1 MIERVEAMKK
11 LCILL
16 LIILTVLLVS
26 CGGSKDSRE
35 HYIEKTIQIPDE
47 IEHISDIAELES
59 GALRIAGTNGPLR
72 KGWVWESKDEGAS
85 WQKVYCYTDIIG
97 ADEKKEGECH
107 AYIREKE
114 TICVDIEYEFA
125 EDIVFKTKC
134 YFIDENGNCT
144 EIENNSEGI
153 SFCDDKYKGFG
164 YISDIINDDMLLLTN
179 EGNEVFIVNKEAGN
193 SMKNI
198 LTKGEKL
205 ISKNGFVIKEDKIFL
220 ITTMGAREYDLN
232 NGELRDTRDRDFK
245 SAADEFDKSQEIGII
260 ASDENAIYTA
270 DKNGVIKYAGGNKTV
285 IADNDIS
292 QFVFADV
299 YLEKLQPLRNGNI
312 ILALNREDDRPLAVM
327 YCRASKSA
335 EKRDKAIKVYTL
347 KEDDNIEKF
356 VKAFKAENE
365 NIDVEIQIGAEDED
379 GSTDD
384 AIKKLNTEILGG
396 NGPDVIFFDGID
408 VEKYIK
414 NGMLS
419 NLKEIGDIT
428 GGSFFEKIQ
437 SIYSDGSSMYAMPT
451 RFYLPITMSRYDD
464 IIKAD
469 SVEEFADGIIK
480 NKARISEYALKET
493 ALYCY
498 QVFLDNFCTENRVD
512 EDLLKSYM
520 ENMKKLCISSGK
532 KEMFLSYCQLPTKE
546 TGGMLSILTEETDTA
561 VDYLDR
567 LKSVSYLDHLKN
579 AKYSAAGT
587 AEGLH
592 FVPRYIVGIN
602 AGSKD
607 IESSRELVTFL
618 CSDTCQIISGEQIG
632 LPIRKDI
639 MKKGLETL
647 KEDTLVAGGKNGDIV
662 LKLKRP
668 DDKRI
673 KEILALSEKASV
685 STNNNTIVMKIV
697 MKYTD
702 GYIRGE
708 LSMEEALKSITD
720 RLNLYLSE

>member
-1 MIERVEAMKK
+1 MKK

-16 LIILTVLLVS
+16 LLILSALLIS
-26 CGGSKDSRE
+26 CGGSKNSGE

-59 GALRIAGTNGPLR
+59 GALRIAGTDATLR
-72 KGWVWESKDEGAS
+72 KGWVWERKDEGAS

-97 ADEKKEGECH
+97 TDEKKEGECH
-107 AYIREKE
+107 AYIKEKE
-114 TICVDIEYEFA
+114 TICVDIEYEYA
-125 EDIVFKTKC
+125 EDIIFKTKC
-134 YFIDENGNCT
+134 YFIDENGSCI

-153 SFCDDKYKGFG
+153 SYCDDRYKGFG
-164 YISDIINDDMLLLTN
+164 YISDIINNDMLLLTN

-205 ISKNGFVIKEDKIFL
+205 ISKKGFVIKEDKIFL
-220 ITTMGAREYDLN
+220 ITTLGEREYDIKT
-232 NGELRDTRDRDFK
+232 GEVYNTKNKDFK
-245 SAADEFDKSQEIGII
+245 KAADEFDKSQKIGIM
-260 ASDENAIYTA
+260 AADENAIYTA

-327 YCRASKSA
+327 YCRASKSK
-335 EKRDKAIKVYTL
+335 EKRDKAIKLYTL
-347 KEDDNIEKF
+347 KEDGNVEKF

-365 NIDVEIQIGAEDED
+365 DIDVEIQIGTEDED

-419 NLKEIGDIT
+419 NLKDIGDIT
-428 GGSFFEKIQ
+428 GENFYEKIQ

-520 ENMKKLCISSGK
+520 ENMKKLYISSGK
-532 KEMFLSYCQLPTKE
+532 KEMFLSYCQLPTRE

-607 IESSRELVTFL
+607 IASSRKLVTFL
-618 CSDTCQIISGEQIG
+618 CSDTCQLISGEQIG

-697 MKYTD
+697 MKYAD
-702 GYIRGE
+702 GYIRGD
-708 LSMEEALKSITD
+708 LSMDEALKNITD